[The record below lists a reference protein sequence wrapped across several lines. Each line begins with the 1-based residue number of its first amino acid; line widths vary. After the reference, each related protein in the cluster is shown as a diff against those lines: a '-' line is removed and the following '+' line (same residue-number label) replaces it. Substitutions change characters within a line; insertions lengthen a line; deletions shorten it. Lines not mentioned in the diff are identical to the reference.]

1 MRDACNLMKSKQFEI
16 LEGLFEEEC
25 ALFGETIF
33 TTSIFVLT
41 EAEKGYKVFINV
53 ITGIKQNYGLDT
65 EEINDWQ
72 VGKHGPCVLN

>member
-1 MRDACNLMKSKQFEI
+1 MKSKQFEI
-16 LEGLFEEEC
+16 LEGLFEEEG

-33 TTSIFVLT
+33 TKTILVLT

-53 ITGIKQNYGLDT
+53 ITGIKQNCGFVT
-65 EEINDWQ
+65 EENNDWQ

>member
-1 MRDACNLMKSKQFEI
+1 MKSKQFEI

-41 EAEKGYKVFINV
+41 EEQKGHKFFINV
-53 ITGIKQNYGLDT
+53 VTRITLFPGEMNRG
-65 EEINDWQ
+65 INDWQ
-72 VGKHGPCVLN
+72 VGTHGPCVRI